1 MERMMEK
8 DPVNRISIDGIR
20 VSCDVALCH
29 QFDDVVLYHLS
40 CDQEHPWIRKSGVMI
55 PSKSQNCLELID
67 PHKDEVNSA
76 VKKTTYPIYIL
87 VSGSILI
94 IISLHVMSL
103 DANPWDGKETFTE
116 KPNG

>member
-20 VSCDVALCH
+20 VSCGIISH
-29 QFDDVVLYHLS
+29 HRFDDFMFHHLS
-40 CDQEHPWIRKSGVMI
+40 FDQEHPWIRRSGVMI

-87 VSGSILI
+87 VSGCILI
-94 IISLHVMSL
+94 ITSLHVM
-103 DANPWDGKETFTE
+103 
-116 KPNG
+116 